1 MSDDQTSAD
10 AAADAADPPF
20 DAQSLRLEQ
29 PEGVDGVYV
38 LKMDNGENRFNAASI
53 ARMHELLDVLDA
65 VEGPKALVTV
75 GSGKFFSNG
84 LDLDWLMS
92 PTRAETPNFMDEVH
106 RLFGRILFNEAY
118 TVAAI
123 NGHAFAGGAML
134 AAAHDHRVMRSD
146 RGYFCIPEVD
156 LGLPLSPGM
165 TAVLQARIPPAA
177 LHVAV
182 ATGKRWPAPE
192 LLAAGAIEDAVP
204 EADVLP
210 SAIDHANSF
219 AKGAGDCLAT
229 MKRGL
234 YPQAHEVLLG

>member
-1 MSDDQTSAD
+1 MSDSAETTP
-10 AAADAADPPF
+10 APF
-20 DAQSLRLEQ
+20 DPTSLQLAQ
-29 PEGVDGVYV
+29 PEETVGVYV
-38 LKMDNGENRFNAASI
+38 LAMDNGENRFNAASI
-53 ARMHELLDVLDA
+53 ARLHELLDELDA

-75 GSGKFFSNG
+75 GAGKFFSNG

-92 PTRAETPNFMDEVH
+92 DAAADAPDFMDGVH

-134 AAAHDHRVMRSD
+134 ATAHDHRVMRSD

-156 LGLPLSPGM
+156 LGLPLTDGM
-165 TAVLQARIPPAA
+165 TAVLQARIPPAP
-177 LHVAV
+177 LHAAV
-182 ATGKRWPAPE
+182 ATGRRWSAE
-192 LLAAGAIEDAVP
+192 EMLSAAAIEEVAG

-210 SAIDHANSF
+210 RAIEHAGQY

-234 YPQAHEVLLG
+234 YPEAHRILLG